1 MELQEIKAE
10 IEAIKSELG
19 KLIDADAS
27 FNEIYETSLRL
38 DKLIVIFQ
46 KNSYRTNVHQN

>member
-1 MELQEIKAE
+1 MELQEIKEE

-19 KLIDADAS
+19 KLIDSDAG
-27 FNEIYETSLRL
+27 FTEIYETSLRL

-46 KNSYRTNVHQN
+46 RSYRRTSIQ

>member
-19 KLIDADAS
+19 KLIDSDAG
-27 FNEIYETSLRL
+27 FTEIYETSLRL
-38 DKLIVIFQ
+38 DKLIVIFHRYAQ
-46 KNSYRTNVHQN
+46 RTRIQ